1 MGERVRI
8 TDVSPRDG
16 LQNEPGF
23 VPTQQKAELVE
34 LLCKTGVDE
43 VEVTS
48 FVSPKWV
55 PQLGD
60 ANELLSILA
69 SKRRVEHALP
79 SPSQKEGGGQNSAD
93 VSPRRPLLSSL
104 VPNERG
110 LAAALAA
117 SAAVGRAILDR
128 VSVFTAASE
137 TFSRN
142 NTNASIAETIE
153 RFRPMVPIA
162 RDAGLDLRGYVSCA
176 IACPY
181 EGPVA
186 PARVGETARS
196 LCDLG
201 IAEIDL
207 GDTIGAGTTDT
218 VRAMLG
224 EVLGVLAGHPVR
236 PWLTLHLH
244 DTFGHAAD
252 CVRAALDLGIRSF
265 DGSVAGL
272 GGCPYASRPGKPA
285 PGNIDTQ
292 LLVRTIH
299 AAGYETGVNLDA
311 LARAAEFAR
320 KIVGDSRAAAVPKG
334 GAG

>member
-8 TDVSPRDG
+8 TDVSARDG
-16 LQNEPGF
+16 LQNEAGF
-23 VPTQQKAELVE
+23 VPTADKARLIE
-34 LLCKTGVDE
+34 LLARTGVDE
-43 VEVTS
+43 IEATS
-48 FVSPKWV
+48 FVSAKWV

-60 ANELLSILA
+60 AHELFLQLWLSPPVPTL
-69 SKRRVEHALP
+69 
-79 SPSQKEGGGQNSAD
+79 SA
-93 VSPRRPLLSSL
+93 L

-110 LAAALAA
+110 LLAA
-117 SAAVGRAILDR
+117 IQSKRTAVRIREGDTQPGPAELGK

-137 TFSRN
+137 TFSRK

-153 RFRPMVPIA
+153 RFRPVVVGA
-162 RDAGLDLRGYVSCA
+162 REEGLELRGYVSCA

-181 EGPVA
+181 EGPIA
-186 PARVGETARS
+186 PARVAGVARS

-207 GDTIGAGTTDT
+207 GDTIGAGTPQT

-224 EVLGVLAGHPVR
+224 EVWGVLAEHPVR

-244 DTFGHAAD
+244 DTFGRAAD
-252 CVRAALDLGIRSF
+252 CVRAALDHGVRSF

-285 PGNIDTQ
+285 PGNIDTM
-292 LLVRTIH
+292 LLVRTVH
-299 AAGYETGVNLDA
+299 AAGYETGVDLDA
-311 LARAAEFAR
+311 LARAGAFAR
-320 KIVGDSRAAAVPKG
+320 EIVARARAES
-334 GAG
+334 GAGAPPGGGSA